1 LVPAAA
7 QTELDPV
14 TVPVDVHCEY
24 RTNDEA
30 EYEAPGHFG
39 LFGPLSL
46 ESGELIFA
54 DWNGSLSGTAN
65 LKPGKAYFCSISA
78 WKLDYWR
85 VRFFPPTGWSILMDE
100 VERQRVDGTTTKYM
114 KVRIVSDSGLGA
126 GEAAEPRPGRILWSV
141 GMGRLRNGD
150 SAGEIQLRETTL
162 SASTFT
168 PSAVYF
174 DHEHPLVRIVTVGG
188 VLRQVYAEECLADIQ
203 ADGASAF
210 WIRFYARTQIGG
222 TANGDGTWPVSGTPF
237 VSYRIFNP
245 VHPTVDR
252 LRIARTWQVD
262 GTRASWAQIQQSGS
276 TWNVVPW
283 TDSTAPTIT
292 ESKSTV
298 SYSSGNETIAVK
310 TPSDVIVAQT
320 YNEYTNYAWG
330 SELYRTTVG
339 HSGTNPLVTTLDY
352 HTGSSA
358 AGHYKR
364 IKSRVAP
371 DGNWERYDY
380 WDDLSRRGQIRRIYR
395 PFLDSPAAPAS
406 ASTTTGEVTEFTY
419 TADFTGQETL
429 PASIVTRRNNVVSAK
444 SEFAYGS
451 DTVNGLPVVI
461 TTRHDHW
468 AGGTGDRLTTVTR
481 TYRGDALDHHAA
493 LRAYYEGLTTSYKW
507 TFGDV
512 NTRIAAAKQ
521 LAGYVAGRPLTV
533 QRPDGT
539 MTASV
544 YVRGNLNQTT
554 RTFAAYGDGAEMMVA
569 TIEGTSSSS
578 GNTACGSYEGQTIG
592 SGFYL
597 VPGRSVATEVIL
609 LATGAQALV
618 TKKIFAGGGWQTVSR
633 ELTTYEHHLGAFPVW
648 TKADSGNE
656 AIEVETFSADYDHGN
671 LMTWSKDAAGVE
683 VFRQY
688 DTLGRMFTELVS
700 DVAGQ
705 PVVDQ
710 PDETQRRNFVRYDAA
725 SRVVKSWVSNKFNHP
740 NPGTG
745 DIVTDTAYDLA
756 GRITSVTTPAVV
768 GETVTT
774 ATTTTTYNYLSSM
787 RRTRVLRPDGSDVVT
802 ETHLDGRTKSVT
814 GSGVAPQY
822 FTYTGESD
830 GRLRT
835 QQRLAVTQNGDG
847 WTNVWTDWLGRTT
860 EQRRP
865 TWDGGHVKV
874 LSGYDT
880 VGRLVV
886 EETNSDSNA
895 LLLAPTRYEYDA
907 VGRLVRS
914 GMDVDENGTLDLVSV
929 DRVTTHDETF
939 ESLDSAWWR
948 TVTTKTLTETGNSTS
963 GVETVQRTRL
973 TGLYGNVTGGKLTG
987 ESRATDANGQTTT
1000 TKTVVDRAARKV
1012 VTTTTVPG
1020 STTAAVAI
1028 NINGL
1033 MASETSST
1041 GVVTTRTYDGRG
1053 RPIETTGRDD
1063 VFEQLVYYPGT
1074 SQVKHRRTMLNE
1086 ALEEIFQVPTYQ
1098 TNQVYYDNM
1107 GRVVLEAVY
1116 DGSKWMN
1123 RRFSYTTRG
1132 EVHRAWGSGQNPVEY
1147 QYNGYGWRTHM
1158 RLYRTTAGVNWD
1170 GASWPA
1176 SPGTAN
1182 ESIWTFQGSTGLVT
1196 AKKSPDQPTPNAVL
1210 QPDFAGANNQS
1221 VTFTFNKRGQ
1231 VVTRTWARGVV
1242 TTYAYED
1249 SAGYRTGE
1257 LRIISYSDGTPGVTY
1272 QRNLGGVYMRHGL
1285 PNAIID
1291 GTGGRVLLYRGTDIQ
1306 QSDEFL
1312 DEAFYGTLSGS
1323 RRAVGRTYD
1332 SLGRPDKVRIG
1343 WTSAVAEAHET
1354 TYTYDPGT
1362 GRVLKIKGGRAGS
1375 AVREFQYTY
1384 HAGSNAIDAV
1394 VGVGHTFRRD
1404 TQRQSW
1410 RDVIESVET
1419 KLSGTTKALFT
1430 YNHDWVGRYSDR
1442 TIANG
1447 LAAALGYASGLK
1459 DEYTYTARSEVDT
1472 AKARN
1477 LATNT
1482 HVGDRDLIWTY
1493 DAQGNREFETA
1504 NAVNTDFR
1512 VNHRNQYDLV
1522 GLDLVYTYDA
1532 DGNLRGDS
1540 DWWYDYDAENR
1551 LVSATRKNSLQR
1563 LLFTYDHMGR
1573 RARKVVQSGN
1583 GSGGYTT
1590 ASDRRFVYD
1599 GWNLTVEIDALQL
1612 QVAGQSQSY
1621 KTEKAFTWGLD
1632 LTGTVH
1638 GGGGVGGLLAQY
1650 YPWASGVAYP
1660 LYDSMGNVHGMI
1672 DENGNVIAAWGYSAF
1687 GEVVQSTGWSSGGW
1701 SPFRFASK
1709 FYDEET
1715 QLCQY
1720 NHRYYSPR
1728 LGRFISRDPIAENGG
1743 LNLYAYCGNDPVDN
1757 WDYLGQF
1764 SFRKLFKNLRKAM
1777 GFMHPAMR
1785 PILKLEQKSDDWVFK
1800 TLQKNPWIVTAVSTV
1815 LSFTPLAWV
1824 SPIINAVWA
1833 NENGASF
1840 AQAVWIGVGSYASRW
1855 VGGRVIGSG
1864 EGFYSSVGRN
1874 ALSSGLNGGVGS
1886 RLAGGSFSSGF
1897 RTGAFTGGSLAGVR
1911 WAWGNRTAIASNM
1924 RVRGPSFGAS
1934 AGVGIPVGEGSVDLL
1949 EPSAVTSGSA
1959 GVPEYGTYEMEP
1971 FHVLGNRS
1979 LERPAYMAL
1988 DALVRRMVGSE
1999 SARSATPFFDWNPQ
2013 RARMMYE
2020 SVRRAHPFRVGA
2032 VALASAGGGA
2042 GYGMGS
2048 VHGEAWVGAARGI
2061 LVAGAR
2067 QTYVR
2072 TAPILV
2078 SAMDGGGSIASGYGW
2093 SMFTGG
2099 FVTGFAGGST
2109 GTPSLD
2115 SLWTLPWE
2123 VGEVY
2128 GGYAAEAIN
2137 RIR

>member
-1 LVPAAA
+1 MSSTCSARLLLLLPVLVLALVPAAA

-30 EYEAPGHFG
+30 EYEAPGYFG

-46 ESGELIFA
+46 ESGDLIFA
-54 DWNGSLSGTAN
+54 NQDGSRSGTAD
-65 LKPGKAYFCSISA
+65 LKPGKAYFCSINA

-100 VERQRVDGTTTKYM
+100 VERQRVDGTTTEYM

-174 DHEHPLVRIVTVGG
+174 DHEHPSVRIVTVGG

-210 WIRFYARTQIGG
+210 WIRFYARTQIGA

-252 LRIARTWQVD
+252 LRIERTWQVN
-262 GTRASWAQIQQSGS
+262 GTRASWSQIHQSGS

-352 HTGSSA
+352 HTSSSA

-395 PFLDSPAAPAS
+395 PFLDAPAAPAS

-468 AGGTGDRLTTVTR
+468 AGGAGDRLTTVTR
-481 TYRGDALDHHAA
+481 TFRADALDHHAA
-493 LRAYYEGLTTSYKW
+493 LRAYYEGIGSPYKW

-512 NTRIAAAKQ
+512 SARIAAAKQ
-521 LAGYVAGRPLTV
+521 LAGYLAGRPLTV

-539 MTASV
+539 MTAYA
-544 YVRGNLNQTT
+544 YVRGTLNQTT

-569 TIEGTSSSS
+569 TVEGTSSSS

-656 AIEVETFSADYDHGN
+656 PIESNELETFSADYDHGN
-671 LMTWSKDAAGVE
+671 LMTWSKDAAGIE

-710 PDETQRRNFVRYDAA
+710 PDETERRNFVRFDAA
-725 SRVVKSWVSNKFNHP
+725 SRVIKRWVSNKFNHP

-822 FTYTGESD
+822 FTYAGESD

-835 QQRLAVTQNGDG
+835 QQRLAVTENGDG
-847 WTNVWTDWLGRTT
+847 WTNVWTDWLGRTI

-886 EETNSDSNA
+886 EETKSDSNA

-907 VGRLVRS
+907 VGRLERS
-914 GMDVDENGTLDLVSV
+914 GMDVNENGTLDLVSV
-929 DRVTTHDETF
+929 DRVTTHAETF
-939 ESLDSAWWR
+939 ESLEGAWWR
-948 TVTTKTLTETGNSTS
+948 TVTTKTLTDTANSTS

-973 TGLYGNVTGGKLTG
+973 TGLFGNVTGGKLTG
-987 ESRATDANGQTTT
+987 ESRSRDANGQTTT
-1000 TKTVVDRAARKV
+1000 TTTVVDRAARKV

-1053 RPIETTGRDD
+1053 RPLRTSGRAD
-1063 VFEQLVYYPGT
+1063 VREELEYYPGT
-1074 SQVKHRRTMLNE
+1074 ALVKHRKNLHLGG
-1086 ALEEIFQVPTYQ
+1086 AGWQQ
-1098 TNQVYYDNM
+1098 TYYDAM
-1107 GRVVLEAVY
+1107 GRVSVERIN
-1116 DGSKWMN
+1116 DGSQWKT

-1132 EVHRAWGSGQNPVEY
+1132 ELYRAWGSGQNPVEY

-1170 GASWPA
+1170 GATWPA
-1176 SPGTAN
+1176 SPGTADQT
-1182 ESIWTFQGSTGLVT
+1182 IWAYQGSTGLVT
-1196 AKKSPDQPTPNAVL
+1196 SKTDPNNAAV
-1210 QPDFAGANNQS
+1210 S
-1221 VTFTFNKRGQ
+1221 FTYNKRGQ
-1231 VVTRTWARGVV
+1231 LATRTWARGVV
-1242 TTYAYED
+1242 TSYTYAD

-1257 LRIISYSDGTPGVTY
+1257 PSVTSYSDGTTPAITFSYHDGNAYV
-1272 QRNLGGVYMRHGL
+1272 RRGL
-1285 PNAIID
+1285 PHAVFD
-1291 GTGGRVLLYRGTDIQ
+1291 ATGGRVMAYRPSDLQQFGEYLEPTFFGTTGSGTRRQVARAYDGLGRLE
-1306 QSDEFL
+1306 SVRVG
-1312 DEAFYGTLSGS
+1312 YGGTLGEQETHF
-1323 RRAVGRTYD
+1323 TY
-1332 SLGRPDKVRIG
+1332 
-1343 WTSAVAEAHET
+1343 AAA
-1354 TYTYDPGT
+1354 T
-1362 GRVLKIKGGRAGS
+1362 GRVDTIRAYRASGYDRTFTYEYESGS
-1375 AVREFQYTY
+1375 DLLAVVREGTT
-1384 HAGSNAIDAV
+1384 G
-1394 VGVGHTFRRD
+1394 FRRD
-1404 TQRQSW
+1404 YSW
-1410 RDVIESVET
+1410 QDWRNELDGVET
-1419 KLSGTTKALFT
+1419 KWNGSQRALFVYDYDWT
-1430 YNHDWVGRYSDR
+1430 GQRVRRRTQSALATALGHAAIHDNHTFTPRGELDS
-1442 TIANG
+1442 
-1447 LAAALGYASGLK
+1447 AAAAQAVWNGSAWLDGAAISNRL
-1459 DEYTYTARSEVDT
+1459 
-1472 AKARN
+1472 
-1477 LATNT
+1477 
-1482 HVGDRDLIWTY
+1482 RDWSY
-1493 DAQGNREFETA
+1493 DAQGNRTSELFSGGSRSFTP
-1504 NAVNTDFR
+1504 NN
-1512 VNHRNQYDLV
+1512 RNQYGAIAGV
-1522 GLDLVYTYDA
+1522 THSYDA
-1532 DGNLRGDS
+1532 DGNLT
-1540 DWWYDYDAENR
+1540 YDGVWNYTWDGENR
-1551 LVSATRKNSLQR
+1551 LKSAWRNSDST
-1563 LLFTYDHMGR
+1563 LLEFTYDYMGR
-1573 RARKVVQSGN
+1573 RVRKKVTV
-1583 GSGGYTT
+1583 GGTVT
-1590 ASDRRFVYD
+1590 QDRRFIHD
-1599 GWNLTVEIDALQL
+1599 GWNIVDEIDALYGGTAYVS
-1612 QVAGQSQSY
+1612 VAGYS
-1621 KTEKAFTWGLD
+1621 WGLD
-1632 LTGTVH
+1632 VTGTVH
-1638 GGGGVGGLLAQY
+1638 GGGGVGGLLVFRN
-1650 YPWASGVAYP
+1650 SGGEYLPV
-1660 LYDSMGNVHGMI
+1660 YDANGNVHGLL
-1672 DENGNVIAAWGYSAF
+1672 NGSGTLVAAYAYSAF
-1687 GEVVQSTGWSSGGW
+1687 GEVLSMHNPQGGAHAQAN
-1701 SPFRFASK
+1701 PFRFASK
-1709 FYDEET
+1709 WQDAET
-1715 QLCQY
+1715 GLYQY
-1720 NHRYYSPR
+1720 NHRYYSPTQ
-1728 LGRFISRDPIAENGG
+1728 GRFISRDPIAENGG
-1743 LNLYAYCGNDPVDN
+1743 LNLYAYCGNNPVDN

-1764 SFRKLFKNLRKAM
+1764 SLRKLFRGFRNFIRKTGPFEARWV
-1777 GFMHPAMR
+1777 ANINQR
-1785 PILKLEQKSDDWVFK
+1785 VDDWAFK
-1800 TLQKNPWIVTAVSTV
+1800 TAQKNPWIISTVSTAFSLFGMPYV
-1815 LSFTPLAWV
+1815 GAAISAAW
-1824 SPIINAVWA
+1824 AA
-1833 NENGASF
+1833 ENGASLGSIAASF
-1840 AQAVWIGVGSYASRW
+1840 AIGAAVNWASGP
-1855 VGGRVIGSG
+1855 VLNSA
-1864 EGFYSSVGRN
+1864 FDSVGLAQRYAATQ
-1874 ALSSGLNGGVGS
+1874 ALRGGIQGGLSGGLSASVS
-1886 RLAGGSFSSGF
+1886 GGSFSAGF
-1897 RTGAFTGGSLAGVR
+1897 RSGALSGAATATAVWGFRAHTTSRFLDRVDFGSGTQESELRAIIRDVGQSPLGQRLMQRFLATGGRMTVTFGGPAAGLGDGWVR
-1911 WAWGNRTAIASNM
+1911 FDTKYNYSRNLSNPDRGKILVDGYRGERPGAGWVARTDNRVGLVHEFGHAILGIDDFANVTGPDGTVVPGSNFSTADHN
-1924 RVRGPSFGAS
+1924 VS
-1934 AGVGIPVGEGSVDLL
+1934 AVENVYRSWMGIPAR
-1949 EPSAVTSGSA
+1949 PNYY
-1959 GVPEYGTYEMEP
+1959 GVPVP
-1971 FHVLGNRS
+1971 
-1979 LERPAYMAL
+1979 P
-1988 DALVRRMVGSE
+1988 
-1999 SARSATPFFDWNPQ
+1999 
-2013 RARMMYE
+2013 
-2020 SVRRAHPFRVGA
+2020 
-2032 VALASAGGGA
+2032 
-2042 GYGMGS
+2042 
-2048 VHGEAWVGAARGI
+2048 
-2061 LVAGAR
+2061 
-2067 QTYVR
+2067 
-2072 TAPILV
+2072 
-2078 SAMDGGGSIASGYGW
+2078 
-2093 SMFTGG
+2093 
-2099 FVTGFAGGST
+2099 
-2109 GTPSLD
+2109 
-2115 SLWTLPWE
+2115 LPW
-2123 VGEVY
+2123 Y
-2128 GGYAAEAIN
+2128 QALL
-2137 RIR
+2137 RPW